1 MPILDTRSYPY
12 RVGERVSDRE
22 SANDPEILARKYR
35 RVRPYDI
42 APESARDRAAT
53 GTRRVEGRPKKAMGY
68 YD

>member
-12 RVGERVSDRE
+12 RRGERISDRE
-22 SANDPEILARKYR
+22 SANDPANLARKYR

-42 APESARDRAAT
+42 ATESARDRAAS
-53 GTRRVEGRPKKAMGY
+53 GTRRAEGRPKKTMGY